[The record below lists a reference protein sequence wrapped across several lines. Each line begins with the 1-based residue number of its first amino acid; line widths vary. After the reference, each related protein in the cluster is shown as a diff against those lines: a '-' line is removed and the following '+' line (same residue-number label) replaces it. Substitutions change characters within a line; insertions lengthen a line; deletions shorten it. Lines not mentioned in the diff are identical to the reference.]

1 MYLVLYTLET
11 LVRAYDLCMLC
22 PTHLLMSG
30 SSKELSR
37 GAP

>member
-1 MYLVLYTLET
+1 MYLVLYTLEM
-11 LVRAYDLCMLC
+11 LVRANDPCMLC
-22 PTHLLMSG
+22 FTHLLMSG